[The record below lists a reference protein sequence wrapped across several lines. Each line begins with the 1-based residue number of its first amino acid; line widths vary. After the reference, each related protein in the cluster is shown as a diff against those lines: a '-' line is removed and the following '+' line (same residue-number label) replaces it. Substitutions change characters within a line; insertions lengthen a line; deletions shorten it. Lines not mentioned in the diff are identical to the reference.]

1 MVSSEG
7 LEKFKKLYLK
17 RYGVQLTEQE
27 AFEKAN
33 NFLNFYR
40 AVFREPK
47 NIKINIKNEQKIR
60 TKKS

>member
-1 MVSSEG
+1 MVSKEG
-7 LEKFKKLYLK
+7 LEKFKKIYLK
-17 RYGVQLTEQE
+17 RYGVQLSEQE
-27 AFEKAN
+27 AFETAN